1 MSFPLPANMPSLSL
15 SIPTERHAAG
25 NVELN
30 EELLHHWIRRLPADK
45 PLEFCT
51 RYLDALKRFN
61 ANEVNHV
68 QRIKL
73 LDMYRVP
80 LNKLVMNLSIPKL
93 QQQVTNP
100 DKRLKLI
107 DDISEAIN
115 QLARGYKIIVV
126 EANEASNNLKLKPLV
141 HMAIYRAIEAMSLLA
156 LHNYNFYRTLPQRL
170 FQEMHQLLMLTMTA
184 GMADKPAFVNSQ
196 YQADFSVQQRYVQ
209 IMLTS
214 ICNPYGL
221 ACGEVLRCYQLM
233 LQLAPAAS
241 LELLPDNAR
250 PEAGQFYINCL
261 SDRTPTPSVLP
272 PLDDNYRPTTLMLDT
287 KPILTRVDKLFDQ
300 AAAQGEFHPAAENIR
315 LLRQLAPYLN
325 TSYQR
330 KQPRVPVEGN
340 IQAYVAVGLD
350 AIHQNVS
357 SPISLPVADDPWLD
371 RSWEILNKNSY
382 GYLLQKRKIR
392 LAHDLKIGDFVGIL
406 EQTDGQ
412 PKPSLKLAS
421 VRWLRTDDF
430 EQSKMGVKFI
440 HGDAI
445 PVFFSV
451 ADSETRQPAF
461 LIRENTLQQQPAM
474 LITRHGVHAASGA
487 LVIKTGKKR
496 FNFTVRPDRL
506 LTQND
511 SFECFTFKDILN

>member
-1 MSFPLPANMPSLSL
+1 MSFPLPANMPALSL
-15 SIPTERHAAG
+15 SVPTERHAAG

-30 EELLHHWIRRLPADK
+30 EELLHHWIRRLPAAN
-45 PLEFCT
+45 PLEFSA

-61 ANEVNHV
+61 ANEVSQV

-73 LDMYRVP
+73 LDMYRGP
-80 LNKLVMNLSIPKL
+80 LHKLLMTLTIPKL
-93 QQQVTNP
+93 QQQIKNA

-107 DDISEAIN
+107 DELSEVIN
-115 QLARGYKIIVV
+115 QLAHGYKIIVV
-126 EANEASNNLKLKPLV
+126 EANQESNNLKLKPLV
-141 HMAIYRAIEAMSLLA
+141 HMAIYRALDAMSLLA
-156 LHNYNFYRTLPQRL
+156 LHCYNFYRTLPPRL

-184 GMADKPAFVNSQ
+184 DIADKPVFVNSQ
-196 YQADFSVQQRYVQ
+196 YKADFSVQQRYVQ

-221 ACGEVLRCYQLM
+221 ASGEVLRCYQLM
-233 LQLAPAAS
+233 LQLAPAAV
-241 LELLPDNAR
+241 LDLLPDNAS

-261 SDRTPTPSVLP
+261 SDRTPAPSVLP
-272 PLDDNYRPTTLMLDT
+272 ALDNNYRPTTLMLDT

-300 AAAQGEFHPAAENIR
+300 AAAQGEHHPAAENIR
-315 LLRQLAPYLN
+315 LLRQVVPYLN

-340 IQAYVAVGLD
+340 IEAYVAVGLE
-350 AIHQNVS
+350 AIHHSVT
-357 SPISLPVADDPWLD
+357 SPVSLPVSGDPWLD
-371 RSWEILNKNSY
+371 RSWEVLNKNSY

-392 LAHDLKIGDFVGIL
+392 QAHDLKIGDFVGIL
-406 EQTDGQ
+406 EQAPNQT
-412 PKPSLKLAS
+412 KPSLKLAS

-430 EQSKMGVKFI
+430 EQSKMGLKFI
-440 HGDAI
+440 QGDAI

-451 ADSETRQPAF
+451 ADSEERQPAF

-474 LITRHGVHAASGA
+474 LITTYGIHATASE
-487 LVIKTGKKR
+487 LTIKTGKKR

-506 LTQND
+506 LTQNE
-511 SFECFTFKDILN
+511 SFECFTFKDIVN